1 MKFLARNTV
10 KTSIADLSVE
20 ELLSQIIKGRSEA
33 LEVMYDRYAGQ
44 VYAFLLRAV
53 EPELAEELLQD
64 VFLALWQKA
73 GQFDAT
79 RGSFNAW
86 FFTLVRHRVYDAL
99 RSRQHQGKVSS
110 LSQMVDEQHQAEP
123 FDTKLDLEEHILKL
137 FRNEEIQQ
145 ALQNL
150 PLEQRQIILMTYFGG
165 YSQRELAE
173 RLDVPLSTIKGR
185 ARMGLQKLR
194 QLLPE

>member
-1 MKFLARNTV
+1 MKFLGRNLA
-10 KTSIADLSVE
+10 KSSLGESSVE
-20 ELLSQIIKGRSEA
+20 ELLGEIKRGHSEA
-33 LEVMYDRYAGQ
+33 LEAMYDRYAGQ

-53 EPELAEELLQD
+53 EPEMAEELLQD

-73 GQFDAT
+73 GQFDSS

-86 FFTLVRHRVYDAL
+86 FFTLVRYRVYDVL
-99 RSRQHQGKVSS
+99 RSRQHHGRTSS

-123 FDTKLDLEEHILKL
+123 FDPKPDLEEHILML

-173 RLDVPLSTIKGR
+173 QLNVPLSTIKGR